1 MSKKKLML
9 IGGSSLVAL
18 LGFGAIFTFMVGS
31 NDLASGEQLKIAMGL
46 LDKGRWDL
54 AGHIALS
61 LEPQVDLETNS
72 NWHYVRGVAKL
83 QSVAEEVDS
92 PENRRV
98 LLDATQHLL
107 KSEEL
112 GFPIGYL
119 GQGQFYL
126 GWCQFNTYHWDA
138 AIERLRNIDQL
149 WPEKRSDALR
159 MEIESQLHKS
169 PPDLIA
175 AQQALERWRSIPGV
189 SAPERARMDIAQ
201 ANLAFLRGEALE
213 CERLL
218 SKITGTSPER
228 SRAQLLRARWRL
240 AQALAGMQ
248 DPSDARSKL
257 LDEAAEITRSL
268 KMAADTPNDLRRQ
281 ATYLSGKALRA
292 LGAFQEALSTFSAAR
307 LSSPRSAEAFAAG
320 IEEAE
325 MFVEQSELDEANDTL
340 HALLRNLED
349 PTLFNETWITLAEF
363 RGRLLTIGRDY
374 REMQEYERAL
384 ELSEL
389 LGLTFPRSDSVRLR
403 AETFEQWASTLAAQK
418 EKDKIDALLD
428 TRAKVREKYQS
439 AAAHYD
445 ALAQLE
451 LRSAEYPNILWSAI
465 ANYQRAGD
473 LERANVLLVDYLRY
487 EERTKRPR
495 GLLALGKNFVDLGQ
509 WQKAIEP
516 LERCRIDYPT
526 HPTSFEACLLA
537 SKALYELDRLDEASA
552 LLEDNLSGSTS
563 SLRPTSDIWRDSL
576 FQLAQTR
583 FRQGDEL
590 LLEMRLNPDTPVDV
604 QQAQL
609 KTSLE
614 SFLNVVDQL
623 GGFASRYPQDPRHLD
638 ALYLIA
644 KSHHLAAETPQQLL
658 AASPQ
663 LVEPA
668 KRKLLHQRR
677 QLLEQALADYRKL
690 HQTIIQEQDSLTLS
704 ADTNVLVR
712 NCYFGEADTLFELGR
727 WDEAIAA
734 YQNVASRFLNK
745 PESLEALLQMSE
757 CYRKLGQKD
766 VAKRVLTQAEQ
777 MLGRIPQ
784 EYDPE
789 FIRLTRTTRSG
800 WSDLLGSLSKW
811 D

>member
-1 MSKKKLML
+1 MSKNKLVL
-9 IGGSSLVAL
+9 IGGCSLVAL
-18 LGFGAIFTFMVGS
+18 LGFSALFTFMVGS
-31 NDLASGEQLKIAMGL
+31 NGLAPAEQLKVAMGL

-61 LEPQVDLETNS
+61 LETQVDLETNS
-72 NWHYVRGVAKL
+72 DWHYVRGVAKL
-83 QSVAEEVDS
+83 QSVADEVDS
-92 PENRRV
+92 PENRRI

-112 GFPIGYL
+112 GFPVGYL
-119 GQGQFYL
+119 GPGQFYL

-138 AIERLRNIDQL
+138 AIERLRNIDKL

-159 MEIESQLHKS
+159 MEIESQMHKS
-169 PPDLIA
+169 PPDLVA
-175 AQQALERWRSIPGV
+175 ADQALQRWRAIPGV
-189 SAPERARMDIAQ
+189 SAAERARMDIAQ
-201 ANLAFLRGEALE
+201 ANLAFLRGDPIE
-213 CERLL
+213 CEELL
-218 SKITGTSPER
+218 SKIAGTSPEGP
-228 SRAQLLRARWRL
+228 RAQLWRARWRL
-240 AQALAGMQ
+240 ARALTDMKE
-248 DPSDARSKL
+248 PSDARAKL
-257 LDEAAEITRSL
+257 LGEAAEITRTL

-325 MFVEQSELDEANDTL
+325 MFVEHSELTEANDTL

-349 PTLFNETWITLAEF
+349 PTLFNETWITLSEF
-363 RGRLLTIGRDY
+363 RGRLLSIGRGY

-384 ELSEL
+384 ELAQL

-403 AETFEQWASTLAAQK
+403 AETFEQWATTLEAQAAAS
-418 EKDKIDALLD
+418 KIDVSPES
-428 TRAKVREKYQS
+428 RAQIREKHQS
-439 AAAHYD
+439 AATQYD

-465 ANYQRAGD
+465 TSYQQAGD
-473 LERANVLLVDYLRY
+473 LERANVLLADYLRY
-487 EERTKRPR
+487 EDRAKRPR
-495 GLLALGKNFVDLGQ
+495 GLLALGKNFVNMGQ
-509 WQKAIEP
+509 WQKAIDP

-526 HPTSFEACLLA
+526 HPSSFEACLLA
-537 SKALYELDRLDEASA
+537 AKALCELDRLDQASE
-552 LLEDNLSGSTS
+552 LLEDNLSGTTS

-576 FQLAQTR
+576 YQLALTR

-590 LLEMRLNPDTPVDV
+590 LLKMRLDPQTPADV
-604 QQAQL
+604 REAQL
-609 KTSLE
+609 TSSLE
-614 SFLNVVDQL
+614 RFLDVVDRL
-623 GGFASRYPQDPRHLD
+623 GGFASRYPQDSRHLN

-658 AASPQ
+658 AANPQ

-668 KRKLLHQRR
+668 KRKLLQQRR
-677 QLLEQALADYRKL
+677 QLLEQALADYRNL

-712 NCYFGEADTLFELGR
+712 NCYFGEADTLFELAR
-727 WDEAIAA
+727 WEEAISA

-757 CYRKLGQKD
+757 CYRKLGQHD

-777 MLGRIPQ
+777 MLGRIPE
-784 EYDPE
+784 EYDPD
-789 FIRLTRTTRSG
+789 FTRLTRTTRSG